1 MSFLCNENIPILVRV
16 RHLSFCFVDELGSIT
31 CGAVPMAIGV
41 QADMATPALVNYGS
55 EELKQQFL
63 VPTIA
68 GDFVACLGVSE
79 SGAGSDVASIRT
91 TAVKKGGLFPS
102 CFFAKLLIPK
112 L

>member
-1 MSFLCNENIPILVRV
+1 
-16 RHLSFCFVDELGSIT
+16 
-31 CGAVPMAIGV
+31 MAIGV

-112 L
+112 M

>member
-1 MSFLCNENIPILVRV
+1 MCCNSFSLFNIYFLGN
-16 RHLSFCFVDELGSIT
+16 LSVSLHVDKLQLLFEKSGSIT

-41 QADMATPALVNYGS
+41 QADMATPALIRFGS

-91 TAVKKGGLFPS
+91 TAVKKGGL
-102 CFFAKLLIPK
+102 
-112 L
+112 